1 MNEQQRQADTG
12 SENHG
17 GPSGDEV
24 EAHIAESEAAQGDAD
39 ESVEE
44 FRERNS

>member
-1 MNEQQRQADTG
+1 MDEQQRRAGTE
-12 SENHG
+12 SENQD
-17 GPSGDEV
+17 GPSKDEV
-24 EAHIAESEAAQGDAD
+24 EEHIAESEAAQGDAD